1 MTPAR
6 RPRSRSISS
15 GQKACKFCRRSSLL
29 LGTVAT
35 ASDGA
40 LQGDL
45 TDDPSRPP
53 TGTKAPA
60 VGGWLTLSD
69 EVTTMPLTE
78 RSRHKLYETFTALID
93 DETAVQ
99 EMLSYFPA
107 RDVEEPVTKD
117 FLRAELQTEIGALRA
132 ELHAEIGGLRA
143 ELQSEVGAV
152 RLEVGELRAE
162 MHQTARATQTWII
175 STGLSLAGL
184 ILAVARFG

>member
-1 MTPAR
+1 
-6 RPRSRSISS
+6 
-15 GQKACKFCRRSSLL
+15 
-29 LGTVAT
+29 
-35 ASDGA
+35 
-40 LQGDL
+40 
-45 TDDPSRPP
+45 
-53 TGTKAPA
+53 
-60 VGGWLTLSD
+60 
-69 EVTTMPLTE
+69 MPLTE

-117 FLRAELQTEIGALRA
+117 FLRAELQTEIGA
-132 ELHAEIGGLRA
+132 
-143 ELQSEVGAV
+143 V

-162 MHQTARATQTWII
+162 LHAEIGALRTEMHTEIGAVRAEIGDLRAEMHQMARATQTWII

>member
-1 MTPAR
+1 
-6 RPRSRSISS
+6 
-15 GQKACKFCRRSSLL
+15 
-29 LGTVAT
+29 
-35 ASDGA
+35 
-40 LQGDL
+40 
-45 TDDPSRPP
+45 
-53 TGTKAPA
+53 
-60 VGGWLTLSD
+60 
-69 EVTTMPLTE
+69 MPMTE

-117 FLRAELQTEIGALRA
+117 FLRAELQ
-132 ELHAEIGGLRA
+132 
-143 ELQSEVGAV
+143 SEVGAV

-162 MHQTARATQTWII
+162 LHAEIGALRTEMHTEIGAVRAEISDLRAELHQMARATQTWII

>member
-1 MTPAR
+1 
-6 RPRSRSISS
+6 
-15 GQKACKFCRRSSLL
+15 
-29 LGTVAT
+29 
-35 ASDGA
+35 
-40 LQGDL
+40 
-45 TDDPSRPP
+45 
-53 TGTKAPA
+53 
-60 VGGWLTLSD
+60 
-69 EVTTMPLTE
+69 MPLTE

-117 FLRAELQTEIGALRA
+117 FLRAELQTEIGA
-132 ELHAEIGGLRA
+132 
-143 ELQSEVGAV
+143 V

-162 MHQTARATQTWII
+162 LRTEIGAVRAEIGALRTEMHQMARATQTWII

>member
-1 MTPAR
+1 
-6 RPRSRSISS
+6 
-15 GQKACKFCRRSSLL
+15 
-29 LGTVAT
+29 
-35 ASDGA
+35 
-40 LQGDL
+40 
-45 TDDPSRPP
+45 
-53 TGTKAPA
+53 
-60 VGGWLTLSD
+60 
-69 EVTTMPLTE
+69 MPLTE

-117 FLRAELQTEIGALRA
+117 FLRAELQTEIGAVRV
-132 ELHAEIGGLRA
+132 EIGD
-143 ELQSEVGAV
+143 
-152 RLEVGELRAE
+152 LRAE

>member
-1 MTPAR
+1 
-6 RPRSRSISS
+6 
-15 GQKACKFCRRSSLL
+15 
-29 LGTVAT
+29 
-35 ASDGA
+35 
-40 LQGDL
+40 
-45 TDDPSRPP
+45 
-53 TGTKAPA
+53 
-60 VGGWLTLSD
+60 
-69 EVTTMPLTE
+69 MPLTE

-117 FLRAELQTEIGALRA
+117 FLRAELQ
-132 ELHAEIGGLRA
+132 
-143 ELQSEVGAV
+143 SEVGAV

-162 MHQTARATQTWII
+162 LHTEIGALRTEMHTEIGAVRAEIGDLRAEVHQMARATQTWII

>member
-1 MTPAR
+1 
-6 RPRSRSISS
+6 
-15 GQKACKFCRRSSLL
+15 
-29 LGTVAT
+29 
-35 ASDGA
+35 
-40 LQGDL
+40 
-45 TDDPSRPP
+45 
-53 TGTKAPA
+53 
-60 VGGWLTLSD
+60 
-69 EVTTMPLTE
+69 MPMTE

-117 FLRAELQTEIGALRA
+117 FLRAELQTEIGAVRV
-132 ELHAEIGGLRA
+132 EIGD
-143 ELQSEVGAV
+143 
-152 RLEVGELRAE
+152 LRAE

>member
-1 MTPAR
+1 
-6 RPRSRSISS
+6 
-15 GQKACKFCRRSSLL
+15 
-29 LGTVAT
+29 
-35 ASDGA
+35 
-40 LQGDL
+40 
-45 TDDPSRPP
+45 
-53 TGTKAPA
+53 
-60 VGGWLTLSD
+60 
-69 EVTTMPLTE
+69 MPLTE

-117 FLRAELQTEIGALRA
+117 FLRAELQTEIGA
-132 ELHAEIGGLRA
+132 
-143 ELQSEVGAV
+143 V

-162 MHQTARATQTWII
+162 LRTEIGAVRAEIGGLRTEMHQMARATQTWII

>member
-1 MTPAR
+1 
-6 RPRSRSISS
+6 
-15 GQKACKFCRRSSLL
+15 
-29 LGTVAT
+29 
-35 ASDGA
+35 
-40 LQGDL
+40 
-45 TDDPSRPP
+45 
-53 TGTKAPA
+53 
-60 VGGWLTLSD
+60 
-69 EVTTMPLTE
+69 MPLTE

-132 ELHAEIGGLRA
+132 ELHSEIGG
-143 ELQSEVGAV
+143 
-152 RLEVGELRAE
+152 LRAE

>member
-1 MTPAR
+1 
-6 RPRSRSISS
+6 
-15 GQKACKFCRRSSLL
+15 
-29 LGTVAT
+29 
-35 ASDGA
+35 
-40 LQGDL
+40 
-45 TDDPSRPP
+45 
-53 TGTKAPA
+53 
-60 VGGWLTLSD
+60 
-69 EVTTMPLTE
+69 MPMTE

-117 FLRAELQTEIGALRA
+117 FLRAELQ
-132 ELHAEIGGLRA
+132 
-143 ELQSEVGAV
+143 SEVGAV

-162 MHQTARATQTWII
+162 LHAEIGALRTEMHTEIGAVRAEIGDLRAEVHQMARATQTWII

>member
-1 MTPAR
+1 
-6 RPRSRSISS
+6 
-15 GQKACKFCRRSSLL
+15 
-29 LGTVAT
+29 
-35 ASDGA
+35 
-40 LQGDL
+40 
-45 TDDPSRPP
+45 
-53 TGTKAPA
+53 
-60 VGGWLTLSD
+60 
-69 EVTTMPLTE
+69 MPLTK

-117 FLRAELQTEIGALRA
+117 FLRAELQ
-132 ELHAEIGGLRA
+132 
-143 ELQSEVGAV
+143 SEVGAV

-162 MHQTARATQTWII
+162 LHAEIGALRTEMHTEIGAVRAEIGDLRAEMHQMARATQTWII